1 MNIFSHSECVAGG
14 GYNGYHI
21 NDKIEF
27 CAGYME
33 GGKDA
38 CQGDSGGPLICVNS
52 ENEPV
57 IQGLVSWG
65 VKCADPTFP
74 GVYTR
79 LGNYLDWISKT
90 VTGSVY
96 FSLKLS
102 KYSRNSVQK
111 SH

>member
-1 MNIFSHSECVAGG
+1 
-14 GYNGYHI
+14 
-21 NDKIEF
+21 
-27 CAGYME
+27 ME

-79 LGNYLDWISKT
+79 MGTYLDWISQT
-90 VTGSVY
+90 VTGKPLVIPSQVGNESV
-96 FSLKLS
+96 KLPDFIFDQTMDILGQTRTVTRTS
-102 KYSRNSVQK
+102 EDQTIPL
-111 SH
+111 